1 MFSYE
6 YDESSYIALYYA
18 DKLDHYTLLG
28 SQSMFEEC
36 PSAFLLYRYAFT
48 GMGKP
53 SLQIHLGD
61 EQMGGMKE
69 REGGFGAEGDH
80 LRSSMTMLIVML
92 YVAGKRLNC

>member
-1 MFSYE
+1 MFLRHKEVFSYE

-28 SQSMFEEC
+28 SQSMFKEC
-36 PSAFLLYRYAFT
+36 PSVYLLYRYAFT

-61 EQMGGMKE
+61 GQMGVMKE
-69 REGGFGAEGDH
+69 RVGCCGAE
-80 LRSSMTMLIVML
+80 
-92 YVAGKRLNC
+92 A